1 MEMVT
6 TEDLTSMCKFPCDSA
21 RNRRQLRMITAHL
34 VGIKHAIAISNPTLL
49 FPLCACLHLIHR
61 VLFLK
66 SLLNISIS
74 KEIHIFIM
82 LIFMYF
88 WSTPVCQHSQVGAS
102 LTHDWSI
109 YTWPTWS
116 SSLIILNSRLYQV
129 RLNLS
134 LTFKKLINKGLLKIS
149 EFVYKG

>member
-1 MEMVT
+1 MDMVT
-6 TEDLTSMCKFPCDSA
+6 TEDLTSMCKFPCDSD
-21 RNRRQLRMITAHL
+21 RNRRQLHMITAHL
-34 VGIKHAIAISNPTLL
+34 IGIKHAIAISNPALL
-49 FPLCACLHLIHR
+49 LRLCACLHLIHR
-61 VLFLK
+61 VFFLK

-109 YTWPTWS
+109 YTWPTQNR
-116 SSLIILNSRLYQV
+116 SLMILNNHLYWV
-129 RLNLS
+129 RLLS
-134 LTFKKLINKGLLKIS
+134 LTFKK
-149 EFVYKG
+149 